1 MIQERKPLVRPWAFA
16 LIRIVLGALFVAAAL
31 PKITDPPSFAHM
43 IYNYQLLPDFLLNAM
58 ALVLPW
64 LELLCGLALVLGIWK
79 QTAAGIVLA
88 MLFVFV
94 AALGINVLRD
104 NAVNCGCFDLHSLT
118 RSHVDLIND
127 MKLDILR
134 DAGMIAMAFS
144 VLLDR
149 HLNAEAQIMR
159 KA

>member
-1 MIQERKPLVRPWAFA
+1 MSQARKQLVRPWVMV
-16 LIRIVLGALFVAAAL
+16 LIRIALGALFVAAAL
-31 PKITDPPSFAHM
+31 PKINDPPAFAHM
-43 IYNYQLLPDFLLNAM
+43 IYNYKLVPGLLLNDM

-64 LELLCGLALVLGIWK
+64 VELFCGLALVLGIWK

-88 MLFVFV
+88 MLLVFV
-94 AALGINVLRD
+94 GALGINVLRD

-134 DAGMIAMAFS
+134 DIGMIAMAFS
-144 VLLDR
+144 VLLKRPKTDSA
-149 HLNAEAQIMR
+149 N
-159 KA
+159 

>member
-1 MIQERKPLVRPWAFA
+1 MSQASKPLVRPWVFA
-16 LIRIVLGALFVAAAL
+16 LIRIALGVLFVAAAL
-31 PKITDPPSFAHM
+31 PKISDPPAFAHV
-43 IYNYQLLPDFLLNAM
+43 IYNYKLLPALLLNAM

-79 QTAAGIVLA
+79 QPAAGIVLA
-88 MLFVFV
+88 MLLVFV

-118 RSHVDLIND
+118 RSHLDLIND

-149 HLNAEAQIMR
+149 PKTESTD
-159 KA
+159 

>member
-1 MIQERKPLVRPWAFA
+1 MSETSKLWARPWALA
-16 LIRIVLGALFVAAAL
+16 LLRIALGVLFVTAAL
-31 PKITDPPSFAHM
+31 PKIYNPPSFAHM
-43 IYNYQLLPDFLLNAM
+43 IYNYKLVPGLLLNAM

-64 LELLCGLALVLGIWK
+64 VELFCGIALVLGIWK

-88 MLFVFV
+88 MLLVFV

-104 NAVNCGCFDLHSLT
+104 NAVNCGCFDLKSLT

-134 DAGMIAMAFS
+134 DAGMIAMAIS
-144 VLLDR
+144 VLLIRPKTDSR
-149 HLNAEAQIMR
+149 L
-159 KA
+159 